1 VIASKELSHPTDPY
15 AQQPE
20 VFPRLEPEMMARVIA
35 YGSEEWIAK
44 GSRLFERGER
54 NVDFFVVL
62 EGELE
67 ILSVNRKGQ
76 AIVVTTV
83 VEGQFTGEPSRAS
96 LRWATC
102 APDL

>member
-1 VIASKELSHPTDPY
+1 MIFDEEPFDRNDPY
-15 AQQPE
+15 ARQLDT
-20 VFPRLEPEMMARVIA
+20 FPRLAPEMMARVIV
-35 YGSEEWIAK
+35 YGSEESIAK
-44 GSRLFERGER
+44 GNWLFERGER